1 MSRLDEM
8 GEKEA
13 VRKIL
18 AEIDSSA
25 AVGPGD
31 DAAAVDMGFVYLVA
45 TTDLIAQTTHIPEK
59 MTDWQI
65 GWTVAA
71 VNYSDVAAMGAKPIG
86 MVVSMGLPR
95 DLEFETLDNIIQG
108 ILDCCEFAGCELL
121 GGDTKEA
128 AEIVL
133 AGTALGTVPKHS
145 ILLRKGARPGDLL
158 GVTGPIGTAA
168 AGYHS
173 LMANL
178 NVKKAEKIFLEPKP
192 RVKEGQ
198 ILAASGVVTS
208 CMDISDGLA
217 SSIYA
222 LSEAS
227 MVSFEID
234 YGAIPVEKEVRDV
247 AREAG
252 QREEDMVLH
261 WGGDYQLLFT
271 FKPEGLG
278 MLRSRLGVGFAVIG
292 KANAPGENVLVKGAR
307 IGTLENRGYEHF
319 RVQRAP

>member
-1 MSRLDEM
+1 MSRLDEI

-18 AEIDSSA
+18 AEIGSSA

-45 TTDLIAQTTHIPEK
+45 TTDLIAQSTHVPEE

-86 MVVSMGLPR
+86 MVVSMALPG

-108 ILDCCEFAGCELL
+108 ILDCCESVGGELL

-128 AEIVL
+128 GEIVL
-133 AGTALGTVPKHS
+133 AGTALGTVPKHG

-173 LMANL
+173 LRTKIG
-178 NVKKAEKIFLEPKP
+178 VKKAEKALLEPRPK
-192 RVKEGQ
+192 VKEGQ
-198 ILAASGVVTS
+198 ILSNSGMVTS

-217 SSIYA
+217 TSVYA
-222 LSEAS
+222 LAEAS
-227 MVSFEID
+227 MVSFEVD
-234 YGAIPVEKEVRDV
+234 YGAIPVEKEVLDV
-247 AREAG
+247 A
-252 QREEDMVLH
+252 QRSGESAEEMVLH

-278 MLRSRLGVGFAVIG
+278 MLRARLGPGFAVIG
-292 KANAPGENVLVKGAR
+292 KVKPPGENVLVKGGR

-319 RVQRAP
+319 RVQAP